1 MQQRATASTPTPEQP
16 SHAAPTRESST
27 PVHILEI
34 GEGRAHSSARFPA
47 DRFPFTGNQSRLR
60 HLTLQRKLAIGSVS
74 DPLEVEADRVAAHV
88 MRMPEPASTSPPPSA
103 APSAILRRCAC
114 DGTCS
119 ACQEDARLQRKEA
132 GSDGSTEAPPVVH
145 ETLNSPGRPLDLAT
159 RAFMEPRFGRDFSAV
174 RIHTDAQATESAR
187 QVNSLAY
194 TVGTSIVFR
203 SDSYDPHHEAGR
215 RLLAHELTHVA
226 QQTGP
231 GHSLSSFAALPRG
244 PVTPLHTDSGTLR
257 RQPGDDE
264 AFQEYNG
271 PQSHAQD
278 PLAQPLSWDEL
289 FHKVVS
295 DQRAFLL
302 TRPDEASNPTA
313 DPAGVGRGVGPDR
326 TRHGTEVLAGI
337 QILDSNGNR
346 VAVSLGA
353 HRLLPGGHAEEQAL
367 VGLDSAL
374 GNRNVSGGHMM
385 VVVDQYPCSPSNH
398 GCGIQLRNYARLHG
412 LSLEVRVPLREHAT
426 QSGVNVRPR
435 TASRGV
441 YRTDLNQ
448 DPRTQ
453 VHLEVIDQLPAPHAG
468 GAAPHGGGGGGG
480 PHGGGGGGT
489 AHDTQQHD
497 PHHDTAPASTT
508 HAHATDP
515 KNTPAKPATTT
526 VPPTQP
532 KPLHTAPTQ
541 TTPNAKFA
549 APKSTNP
556 TAVKSAP
563 AKPAAKPSTT
573 GKFTPTVGSPS
584 NGGFSAKD
592 SATIS
597 AGKKI
602 AGNVLNRFNSN
613 IKQIVRD
620 NNHDPD
626 LAHGLDLIDK
636 ATDVKSFLDN
646 PKTFTAQAIKTAAI
660 QGVFDHFSG
669 KLGDYEQEYVAR
681 FPEVSLFQR
690 DPLGTGISL
699 QQYEALYLG
708 AQANLRLPN
717 EHKVLLYVYFLLGT
731 NEKTPEPEVR
741 RRIALANDALAT
753 LPDLAVY
760 AKQYAVARQNYEDAI
775 RAVYRS
781 MDEAIADLANQPA
794 GFSDELLRR
803 GSALTRSGDSLVELG
818 EKLMS
823 NPLAIFF
830 EEIYAAG
837 SELEGYG
844 QNFDRLGA
852 QFNEFADLVAKRRSV
867 YEDEIKRLQTRRGK
881 IDSDR
886 STSLL

>member
-1 MQQRATASTPTPEQP
+1 MQQRATASATTPEQP

-27 PVHILEI
+27 PVHVLEA
-34 GEGRAHSSARFPA
+34 GQGRAHSSAQFPA
-47 DRFPFTGNQSRLR
+47 DRFSFTGNQARLR
-60 HLTLQRKLAIGSVS
+60 HLTIQSKLAIGSVS
-74 DPLEVEADRVAAHV
+74 DPLEAEADRVAEHV
-88 MRMPEPASTSPPPSA
+88 MRMPDSAPPLPPPSA
-103 APSAILRRCAC
+103 VPSGVLHRCAC
-114 DGTCS
+114 GGTCS
-119 ACQEDARLQRKEA
+119 ACQEEAALQRKDA
-132 GSDGSTEAPPVVH
+132 GAKGAAEAPPVVH
-145 ETLNSPGRPLDLAT
+145 ETLNSPGRPLDSAT
-159 RAFMEPRFGRDFSAV
+159 RAFMETRFGRDFSAV
-174 RIHTDAQATESAR
+174 RIHTDAQAAESAR

-203 SDSYDPHHEAGR
+203 SGSYDPNHEAGR

-231 GHSLSSFAALPRG
+231 GKVPSSLAALQRE
-244 PVTPLHTDSGTLR
+244 PVATLHADSGTLR

-271 PQSHAQD
+271 PQSQAQD
-278 PLAQPLSWDEL
+278 SLAQPLSWDEL

-302 TRPDEASNPTA
+302 TRSDEASNPTA

-374 GNRNVSGGHMM
+374 GNRDVSGGHMM

-480 PHGGGGGGT
+480 GPHGGGGGGT
-489 AHDTQQHD
+489 AHDTRQHD
-497 PHHDTAPASTT
+497 PHHGTVPTPGT

-515 KNTPAKPATTT
+515 KNTPAKPATTI
-526 VPPTQP
+526 VPPTHT
-532 KPLHTAPTQ
+532 KPLHAPPTQ
-541 TTPNAKFA
+541 TKPIAKFA
-549 APKSTNP
+549 TPKSAKP
-556 TAVKSAP
+556 TATKSAP
-563 AKPAAKPSTT
+563 AKPAKP
-573 GKFTPTVGSPS
+573 GKFTPSADRPS

-592 SATIS
+592 SVTIS
-597 AGKKI
+597 AGKRI
-602 AGNVLNRFNSN
+602 AGNALNRFNSS
-613 IKQIVRD
+613 IRQIVRE

-626 LAHGLDLIDK
+626 LADGLDLVDK

-646 PKTFTAQAIKTAAI
+646 PKTFTAQAIKTAGI
-660 QGVFDHFSG
+660 QAVFDHFSG
-669 KLGDYEQEYVAR
+669 KLYDYEQEYVAR

-699 QQYEALYLG
+699 QQYEALYLD

-717 EHKVLLYVYFLLGT
+717 EHKVLLYAYFLLGT
-731 NEKTPEPEVR
+731 NEKTPEAEIK
-741 RRIALANDALAT
+741 RRIAVANEALAT

-760 AKQYAVARQNYEDAI
+760 AKQYALARQNYEDAI

-803 GSALTRSGDSLVELG
+803 GDALTRSGDSLVELG

-823 NPLAIFF
+823 NDLSIFF

-837 SELEGYG
+837 SELQGYG
-844 QNFDRLGA
+844 QNFDHLGA

-867 YEDEIKRLQTRRGK
+867 YAEEIKRLQARRDK
-881 IDSDR
+881 INSDR
-886 STSLL
+886 SASLL